1 MRADAAN
8 TVMSPTSAT
17 PIMSAAAVAD
27 VRFGLRIAFS
37 RAITPVTPL
46 NFWIGMPSAP
56 LIGAAIIGPRTATPR
71 NTTPM
76 PSPT

>member
-27 VRFGLRIAFS
+27 VRLGLRIAFS
-37 RAITPVTPL
+37 RAIEPVMPL
-46 NFWIGMPSAP
+46 ICWIGMPSTE
-56 LIGAAIIGPRTATPR
+56 LIGAAMIGPRTATPR
-71 NTTPM
+71 KTMTIPR
-76 PSPT
+76 PT